1 MAGRESNKKE
11 AAMTVKVYEVGGCVR
26 DALLGLPC
34 NDVDFVGVAPSF
46 NHLRHYVEHVL
57 GLEVIEGTVK
67 PEYATFKARV
77 PKGHKLRERCT
88 SADFVLARVDG
99 PSSDGRR
106 PDYVEPGTLEDDL
119 KRRDFTVNA
128 MARDLETG
136 ELVDLYEGQQDL
148 KNKVLRF
155 VGDPKTRI
163 QEDGLRVLRAL
174 RFSVTKGFS
183 LVETMSLDS
192 DYALEALRSVSRER
206 MREELEKMFKHDT
219 LFSLTLLQAFPRL
232 LPVLFKD
239 GLRLSATM
247 KGK

>member
-1 MAGRESNKKE
+1 
-11 AAMTVKVYEVGGCVR
+11 MTVKVYEVGGCVR
-26 DALLGLPC
+26 DDLLGVPV

-57 GLEVIEGTVK
+57 GLPVIEGTVK

-77 PKGHKLRERCT
+77 PKGHKLRERCK
-88 SADFVLARVDG
+88 SADFVLARIDG

-128 MARDLETG
+128 LARDLETG
-136 ELVDLYEGQQDL
+136 ELVDLFGGKQDL
-148 KNKVLRF
+148 QDKVLRF
-155 VGDPKTRI
+155 VGDPRTRI

-183 LVETMSLDS
+183 LPKSAPLDA
-192 DYALEALRSVSRER
+192 DFALEALRSVSRER

-219 LFSLTLLQAFPRL
+219 LASLALLQEFPRL

-239 GLRLSATM
+239 GLRLSATL
-247 KGK
+247 KR